1 MLLYLLKSV
10 YISSN
15 SQGARMDND
24 KKIDAIDL
32 IISIIKEH
40 EETLNK
46 LATKIENLVT
56 LKQAELN
63 SKTDWR

>member
-1 MLLYLLKSV
+1 MLLYLIKSV

-15 SQGARMDND
+15 RQGAKMDND

>member
-1 MLLYLLKSV
+1 
-10 YISSN
+10 
-15 SQGARMDND
+15 MDND

-46 LATKIENLVT
+46 LATKIENHVS

>member
-1 MLLYLLKSV
+1 
-10 YISSN
+10 
-15 SQGARMDND
+15 MDND

-63 SKTDWR
+63 GKTDWR

>member
-10 YISSN
+10 YISPN
-15 SQGARMDND
+15 RQGARMDND

-46 LATKIENLVT
+46 LATKIENLVS

-63 SKTDWR
+63 GKTDWR

>member
-1 MLLYLLKSV
+1 
-10 YISSN
+10 
-15 SQGARMDND
+15 MDND
-24 KKIDAIDL
+24 KKMDAIDL
-32 IISIIKEH
+32 ILSILKEH

-46 LATKIENLVT
+46 LANKIENLVA